1 MPRAGQLLPGSWITT
16 LFTVMIVPMARPTRS
31 HSHHRRSYIV
41 ATRSTGVVP
50 RSSPTPSA
58 AMRAYVVHNPADSY
72 LVVGRIRP
80 GHAAYRWV
88 RMRCPA

>member
-50 RSSPTPSA
+50 RSSPTRALRCAPTSSTTRRTVTWSLA
-58 AMRAYVVHNPADSY
+58 ASGPATLRTD
-72 LVVGRIRP
+72 GFE
-80 GHAAYRWV
+80 
-88 RMRCPA
+88 